1 MTKEKP
7 IKYLMTQILNAKKFS
22 LCNFNKTVCLTKHPR
37 GIQLKKLKK
46 YCLLRGRISDPY
58 TGKC

>member
-22 LCNFNKTVCLTKHPR
+22 LCNFNETVCLTKHPR

-46 YCLLRGRISDPY
+46 
-58 TGKC
+58 

>member
-22 LCNFNKTVCLTKHPR
+22 LCNFNKTICLTKHPR

-46 YCLLRGRISDPY
+46 
-58 TGKC
+58 